1 MSSAQI
7 IEGLK
12 QGNALEMELVK
23 KLKEGL
29 DFITT
34 GMQTECS
41 NRSDALSKLKE
52 TLAKV
57 WWRGSPLG

>member
-23 KLKEGL
+23 KLREGL
-29 DFITT
+29 DAITT
-34 GMQTECS
+34 GMQKECA

-52 TLAKV
+52 SLAKV
-57 WWRGSPLG
+57 Y